1 MGQAKKRGTF
11 EQRLALA
18 VERNKVLEPE
28 LDRLMK
34 AQVPPN
40 SILNEN
46 KYNITKRK
54 HLKNPLFCASILA
67 SFQASFQASK

>member
-1 MGQAKKRGTF
+1 MGQAKKCGTF

-18 VERNKVLEPE
+18 VERNKILEPE

-34 AQVPPN
+34 AQVPPK

-46 KYNITKRK
+46 KYNIIKRK
-54 HLKNPLFCASILA
+54 HMNNPFLVASILA
-67 SFQASFQASK
+67 SLQTKPIS